1 MASYAQLAHSLEDQT
16 RCIQQSIHNIEQQN
30 SNHTQTA
37 YSRHTCRYHHNL
49 APNDTTYKRW
59 SCHKLVCKLCQT
71 FPPPAMGGTDLQFF
85 GQAGEADPLDGWRCF
100 SQKRRMSRPIQVRQH
115 HTNESGSVISAIN
128 KYILGSGPS
137 RKSEINLIIIQVNI
151 NGIKQLEE
159 LKLLIHD
166 THADII
172 TIQEIKLVPK
182 AKTPKVHNF
191 TTVRTDRLHKAG
203 GGLMTLIRDNIT
215 FTTTD
220 IPLTINTHN
229 TELQMAKVRINNTK
243 HITIA
248 NIYIPPRD
256 STSTHY
262 KTPETDIQ
270 HYIQYI
276 TNIPHSVQSG
286 PKNKQHCT
294 THGNA
299 PKCYGPYL
307 RPLTHIQHTHSQDL
321 STSTQATTNDKTL
334 TATGWVNRRRHSWR
348 PIRQ

>member
-1 MASYAQLAHSLEDQT
+1 
-16 RCIQQSIHNIEQQN
+16 
-30 SNHTQTA
+30 
-37 YSRHTCRYHHNL
+37 
-49 APNDTTYKRW
+49 
-59 SCHKLVCKLCQT
+59 
-71 FPPPAMGGTDLQFF
+71 
-85 GQAGEADPLDGWRCF
+85 
-100 SQKRRMSRPIQVRQH
+100 
-115 HTNESGSVISAIN
+115 
-128 KYILGSGPS
+128 
-137 RKSEINLIIIQVNI
+137 
-151 NGIKQLEE
+151 
-159 LKLLIHD
+159 
-166 THADII
+166 
-172 TIQEIKLVPK
+172 
-182 AKTPKVHNF
+182 
-191 TTVRTDRLHKAG
+191 
-203 GGLMTLIRDNIT
+203 MTLIRDNIT

-229 TELQMAKVRINNTK
+229 TELQMAMVRINNTK

-270 HYIQYI
+270 HCIQYI

-299 PKCYGPYL
+299 LKCYGPYL

-334 TATGWVNRRRHSWR
+334 TATYKAITNGKSCRMQH
-348 PIRQ
+348 